1 MRIRNFVIAA
11 AVLSLAIPG
20 FASAARPSGPTEKA
34 TGGGQIFFNF
44 DSGSE
49 EPVAGAGD
57 TIAFTAQQSG
67 NDPARGQVQFIDRS
81 GGTGRGQVKLHGTVT
96 CLEVDGN
103 MARIGVVAT
112 RTDDA
117 ERRAF
122 EMLVIDNGEGASNTD
137 GDQIAISFVDNPEC
151 SEDDEDDDAQTT
163 LARGN
168 VQVHETR

>member
-1 MRIRNFVIAA
+1 MRIRNCLIAA
-11 AVLSLAIPG
+11 TVLSLAIPG
-20 FASAARPSGPTEKA
+20 FASAARQSPTEKA

-44 DSGSE
+44 ETGEDD
-49 EPVAGAGD
+49 PVAGAGD

-67 NDPARGQVQFIDRS
+67 SDPARGQVQFIDRT
-81 GGTGRGQVKLHGTVT
+81 GGTGKGQVKLHGTVT

-112 RTDDA
+112 RTDDPD
-117 ERRAF
+117 RTAF
-122 EMLVIDNGEGASNTD
+122 EMLVIDNGEGVSNTQ
-137 GDQIAISFVDNPEC
+137 GDQIAISFADEPEC
-151 SEDDEDDDAQTT
+151 GDDDDEDDAQTT